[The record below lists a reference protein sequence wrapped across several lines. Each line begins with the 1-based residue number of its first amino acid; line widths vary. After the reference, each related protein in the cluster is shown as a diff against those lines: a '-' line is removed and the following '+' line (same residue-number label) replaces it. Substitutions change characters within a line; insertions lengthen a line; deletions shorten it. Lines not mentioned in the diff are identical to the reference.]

1 MRQLTAYISAPLLTF
16 TGYRFSKAWRCED
29 GTAKNFV
36 YEHLLC
42 TVKANITADTL
53 KGKFKALLIK
63 VGIIKVYQ
71 VEVFKMNK
79 GA

>member
-1 MRQLTAYISAPLLTF
+1 MRELTAYIAAPLLTA

-29 GTAKNFV
+29 GTAKAFI
-36 YEHLLC
+36 YEHLIS
-42 TVKANITADTL
+42 TVTANIAADTL
-53 KGKFKALLIK
+53 KAKLKTLLIK

>member
-1 MRQLTAYISAPLLTF
+1 MRQFTAYIAAPLLAV
-16 TGYRFSKAWRCED
+16 TGYRFSKAWRHGD
-29 GTAKNFV
+29 TAFKGFV

-42 TVKANITADTL
+42 TVKANIAADTL
-53 KGKFKALLIK
+53 KANFKALLIK

>member
-1 MRQLTAYISAPLLTF
+1 MRHLNAYIAAPLLAV

-29 GTAKNFV
+29 GTTKAFI
-36 YEHLLC
+36 YEHLIS
-42 TVKANITADTL
+42 TVTANIAADTL
-53 KGKFKALLIK
+53 KAKFKALLIK

>member
-1 MRQLTAYISAPLLTF
+1 MRILSAYIAAPF
-16 TGYRFSKAWRCED
+16 IAITGYRFSKAWRCED
-29 GTAKNFV
+29 GTVKNFV

-53 KGKFKALLIK
+53 KAKFKALLIK
-63 VGIIKVYQ
+63 VGIIKVYK
-71 VEVFKMNK
+71 VDIFKMNK

>member
-1 MRQLTAYISAPLLTF
+1 MRQFTAYIAAPLLAV

-29 GTAKNFV
+29 GTAKAFI
-36 YEHLLC
+36 YEHVLS
-42 TVKANITADTL
+42 TVTANIAADTL
-53 KGKFKALLIK
+53 KAKFKVLLIK

-71 VEVFKMNK
+71 VEILKMNK

>member
-1 MRQLTAYISAPLLTF
+1 MRQLSAHIAAPLLAV

-29 GTAKNFV
+29 GTAKAFV

-42 TVKANITADTL
+42 TVKANIAADTL

>member
-1 MRQLTAYISAPLLTF
+1 MRQLTAYIAAPVLTV
-16 TGYRFSKAWRCED
+16 TGYRFSKAWRHGD
-29 GTAKNFV
+29 TAFKGFV

-42 TVKANITADTL
+42 TVKANIAADTL
-53 KGKFKALLIK
+53 KAKFKVLLIK

-71 VEVFKMNK
+71 VEIFKMNK